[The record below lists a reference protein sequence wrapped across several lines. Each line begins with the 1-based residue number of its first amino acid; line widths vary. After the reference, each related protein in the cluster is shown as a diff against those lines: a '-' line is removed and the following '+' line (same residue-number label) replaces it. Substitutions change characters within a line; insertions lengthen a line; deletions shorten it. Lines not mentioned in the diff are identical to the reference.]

1 MTAIFLGGEGGCRVS
16 KRRPSQIFDQWRCER
31 KTNKHN
37 KWADFGFHIVRL
49 PTEASGRLCVQ
60 NMRLITDN
68 QPQEK
73 HIDLSVDHN
82 DIKKKC
88 NTAIKAPE
96 T

>member
-1 MTAIFLGGEGGCRVS
+1 M
-16 KRRPSQIFDQWRCER
+16 QISGDVKEKQ
-31 KTNKHN
+31 TNTIN
-37 KWADFGFHIVRL
+37 GQILTELGFHIVRRL
-49 PTEASGRLCVQ
+49 TEASGRLCVQ

>member
-1 MTAIFLGGEGGCRVS
+1 MV
-16 KRRPSQIFDQWRCER
+16 
-31 KTNKHN
+31 
-37 KWADFGFHIVRL
+37 FHIVRRL
-49 PTEASGRLCVQ
+49 TEASGRPCVQ

-73 HIDLSVDHN
+73 QIDLSVDHN

>member
-1 MTAIFLGGEGGCRVS
+1 MQISGDVKEKQTNTINGQILTELG
-16 KRRPSQIFDQWRCER
+16 
-31 KTNKHN
+31 
-37 KWADFGFHIVRL
+37 
-49 PTEASGRLCVQ
+49 SGRLCVQ

>member
-1 MTAIFLGGEGGCRVS
+1 M
-16 KRRPSQIFDQWRCER
+16 KRNTFDADQWRCER